1 MTNERT
7 ADIAC
12 IQTPYTTTRSTRP
25 GSTAVQHGLSR
36 ATAAA
41 AAASVIAYV
50 CIQCS
55 QQQVTA
61 SVRVTWRTPGVHLCV
76 TRQPGQHTTP
86 LPYTVRL
93 TLRSIRHV
101 FNTHSHRSCTSP
113 NTLNH
118 VRSSVCLSLRT
129 SDVCRSAC
137 TTEGG
142 GAAGAV
148 PPALDVLG
156 STVVVYYAV

>member
-1 MTNERT
+1 MHTNTVHDDTIYSPRQHCRT
-7 ADIAC
+7 ARTQPRHSSSSSRISDC
-12 IQTPYTTTRSTRP
+12 VRVYTVL
-25 GSTAVQHGLSR
+25 TA
-36 ATAAA
+36 
-41 AAASVIAYV
+41 
-50 CIQCS
+50 
-55 QQQVTA
+55 A